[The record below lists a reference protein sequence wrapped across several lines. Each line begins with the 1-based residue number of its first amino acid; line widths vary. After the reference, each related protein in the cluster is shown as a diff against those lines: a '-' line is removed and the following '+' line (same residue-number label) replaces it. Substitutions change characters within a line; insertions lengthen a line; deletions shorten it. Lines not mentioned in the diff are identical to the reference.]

1 MLRVL
6 KMATRIRLL
15 LVPLLAII
23 PLAAAADD
31 GPGEDFQMIQTGA
44 GLTLHK
50 ELFALPYTYS
60 DDYHGRR
67 TETVFQISA
76 KYRLFETGLHLAYTQ
91 ISFWQSYD
99 YRNSSPFRDTN
110 YNPEVFY
117 RFKPRAYRSGRLA
130 ADAGVEHESNG
141 QLVPLSRSWNNLYFA
156 PWYQRGDLLLYAKLR
171 WRLPEPA
178 KTSPDDAEGDDNPD
192 ITDYLGHSDIHVYYR
207 FAKGHLVHF
216 TMRGVIG
223 SGRGNASLG
232 YSVPLPR
239 AAGSHFLLRLSHGYG
254 ESLRDYR
261 RSINRVGVGFMFTR

>member
-1 MLRVL
+1 
-6 KMATRIRLL
+6 MATRIRLL